1 MTSTRREFIQSMGI
15 AAASLVLLRCSALS
29 SQDSSPSGRL
39 RGAWLQLDWLALQSK
54 DDWERGEKARQEL
67 AAQHRAALDEL
78 VDAGELSSEVADE
91 VQAAFDAAAYHIYR
105 SNAPITCY
113 EPMIVDYAPVSSDQL
128 TQQAELLTQMAEK
141 GELDPATVS
150 KARAA
155 LERDIAFLSLSPEE
169 RQALYDQLIQAANQ
183 GAVVPAFDQLELEIT
198 PQAAEAARFLLELLL
213 KE

>member
-29 SQDSSPSGRL
+29 SQDSSPRGRL
-39 RGAWLQLDWLALQSK
+39 RRAWLQLDWLALQSK

-155 LERDIAFLSLSPEE
+155 IERDIAFLSLSPDE

-183 GAVVPAFDQLELEIT
+183 GAAVPPFDQLELEIT

>member
-1 MTSTRREFIQSMGI
+1 MTSTRREFIKSVGI
-15 AAASLVLLRCSALS
+15 AAASLVLLRCNSLS
-29 SQDSSPSGRL
+29 SQDSSPRGRL
-39 RGAWLQLDWLALQSK
+39 RSVWSQLDWLALQSK
-54 DDWERGEKARQEL
+54 DDWEQGEKARQEL

-78 VDAGELSSEVADE
+78 VGAGELSSEVADE
-91 VQAAFDAAAYHIYR
+91 VHAAFDAAAYHIYR

-113 EPMIVDYAPVSSDQL
+113 EPVIVDYAPTSSDQL

-155 LERDIAFLSLSPEE
+155 IERDIAFLSLSPEE

-183 GAVVPAFDQLELEIT
+183 GAVVPPFDQLELEIT

>member
-1 MTSTRREFIQSMGI
+1 MTSTRREFIKSVGI
-15 AAASLVLLRCSALS
+15 ASASLVLLRCNALS
-29 SQDSSPSGRL
+29 SQDSSPRGRL
-39 RGAWLQLDWLALQSK
+39 RSVWSQLDWLALQSK

-78 VDAGELSSEVADE
+78 VGAGELSSEVADE

-155 LERDIAFLSLSPEE
+155 IERDIAFLSLSPEE

-183 GAVVPAFDQLELEIT
+183 GAVVPPFDQLELEIT